1 MHIIQILRS
10 YLGITQQELA
20 QKAGISQPDL
30 CEMEIK
36 TPYGRIDKYQRLSDY
51 LGISV
56 HALVTNDCRLV
67 PSSFFERHPPRTY
80 TEKGGTANMELGR
93 SGEDAVFDLERHRL
107 AQINT
112 SLASLVLP
120 FYKLRHRPGYDI
132 LSFDESGVP
141 IFIEVKTTTDD
152 NPDFALTKQ
161 EYLTACKLT
170 KAGEVYRIYRYTS
183 WGRKNQA
190 LNIFDFAQLQDGRQ
204 IYPTT
209 YLCST
214 SSPNK
219 AVSGISYCREKA
231 GMSKG
236 ELADRIGIQTMHLWR
251 YENGKQQCSVGLYQK
266 IANVLDVTIDQLLV
280 TYT

>member
-56 HALVTNDCRLV
+56 RALVTNDCRLV
-67 PSSFFERHPPRTY
+67 SSSFFERHPPRTY

-93 SGEDAVFDLERHRL
+93 SGEDAVFDLERHRP

-170 KAGEVYRIYRYTS
+170 KAGEKY
-183 WGRKNQA
+183 
-190 LNIFDFAQLQDGRQ
+190 
-204 IYPTT
+204 
-209 YLCST
+209 ST
-214 SSPNK
+214 SPIYGLTGNPPIRKKGGDCYPKCCVKTGLPDRCS
-219 AVSGISYCREKA
+219 ETTTA
-231 GMSKG
+231 GVCG
-236 ELADRIGIQTMHLWR
+236 FECGRIPR
-251 YENGKQQCSVGLYQK
+251 
-266 IANVLDVTIDQLLV
+266 IAS
-280 TYT
+280 